1 MGQLIAGTYEIFQ
14 EIGAGGAG
22 IVYLGRH
29 VRLDKLVVL
38 KADKRTLRVREEVLR
53 REVEMLKNLS
63 NTYIPQVYDFVQED
77 GIVYTVMDYIEGE
90 SLDKILKRRERPTQA
105 EVVKWACQLLDA
117 LNYLHTRPPYGILHG
132 DIKPANIMLKPDGN
146 ICLID
151 FNIALALG
159 ENGAV
164 QVGYSRGYASPEHY
178 GVSFAENTAGAEG
191 EATETEVDTT
201 LTAELGFGTDSVT
214 GGQNGQ
220 RSAAHAA
227 RQQSSCS
234 RRGHRV
240 MLDVRSDIYSAGA
253 TLYHLFSGMRPA
265 IEAPAVRVLGE
276 ELVSPQISRILQKAM
291 MPDPG
296 LRYQSAAEMLQA
308 FQLLYKTDP
317 RMRRYK
323 RQRTTAFVFLM
334 GLFLLGGG
342 MLYMGQQRQQQ
353 RQSALKLAEYANRAL
368 AEGNVQQAVDHAL
381 AAIPSGHSILE
392 APVTGEAQ
400 TALTSALGVYDL
412 SDSFHDVGSLTLPS
426 VPFQLLSSPE
436 GTCFAVTYAYE
447 AAIYDTESQALLAKL
462 PIAKSAFSDVLFLD
476 ESTVIYAGEQGVT
489 AYDLTDGK
497 NRWTGKAA
505 TTISI
510 SGDGRR
516 VAAVNGEDQ
525 VFTVYDAETGSVV
538 LEGSFPGLH
547 QRMPANAILTHA
559 KDDVCSLNED
569 GSRLA
574 MSFSNGAVYIL
585 NLQDREQDAVL
596 LEESAYDHFE
606 GGFAG
611 RYLAVGADSSATS
624 ASYLSI
630 VDMKEMAEVAAQEY
644 DQTISVKTEGD
655 KIYIAAGNV
664 LERLEPGAEAAEQTL
679 AFTRDTEIRSFSVG
693 DSYTVVSA
701 SDNSVRFYDQA
712 GTLVKFI
719 QENTGADFVTMA
731 GDYGVLGSRDEEALR
746 IVKWQSHEAAEAF
759 VYDAGYDHAE
769 ARVSQDLQS
778 LMLFSVD
785 GLKVYDQD
793 GGLIAEATFPEK
805 EQIYDQQFRRNE
817 TGSYLEVIW
826 YDGTHRCYRMEDGQ
840 MFREEQQTAPD
851 KGLYEEFSTSDYRF
865 ASELGKASAVYK
877 KDTDEVVM
885 TLEENA
891 YLTYVTEMGD
901 YIVAQYVRMSEDGK
915 RDKNAILLD
924 RQLQKIA
931 VLPDLCD
938 VYNDTL
944 YFDYAN
950 GHVKQSRI
958 YSLEEL
964 LGIAS
969 SRTK

>member
-1 MGQLIAGTYEIFQ
+1 MGQLIAGTYELFQ

-22 IVYLGRH
+22 IVYLGQH
-29 VRLDKLVVL
+29 VRLKKPVVL

-90 SLDKILKRRERPTQA
+90 SLDKILKRGERPPQA

-132 DIKPANIMLKPDGN
+132 DIKPANIMLRPDGN

-178 GVSFAENTAGAEG
+178 GVSFAENTAA
-191 EATETEVDTT
+191 AQNDAAETEADAT
-201 LTAELGFGTDSVT
+201 LTAELGSGTASVT
-214 GGQNGQ
+214 GGKSGQ

-227 RQQSSCS
+227 SRSHG

-265 IEAPAVRVLGE
+265 IEAPTVKALGA
-276 ELVSPQISRILQKAM
+276 ELVSPQISKILQKAM

-317 RMRRYK
+317 RVRRCK
-323 RQRTTAFVFLM
+323 RQRTTAFAVLTGF
-334 GLFLLGGG
+334 FLLGGG
-342 MLYMGQQRQQQ
+342 MLYVGQQRQQQ

-368 AEGNVQQAVDHAL
+368 AEGDVQQAVDNAL
-381 AAIPSGHSILE
+381 AAIPSGHSVLE

-412 SDSFHDVGSLTLPS
+412 SDSFHDVGKLTLPA
-426 VPFQLLSSPE
+426 VPFQLQASPA

-447 AAIYDTESQALLAKL
+447 AAIYDTESQSLLARL
-462 PIAKSAFSDVLFLD
+462 PIAKSAYADVLFAD

-489 AYDLTDGK
+489 VYDLTDGK
-497 NRWTGKAA
+497 ERWTGKAA
-505 TTISI
+505 TAISL

-516 VAAVNGEDQ
+516 VAAVNGEDEE
-525 VFTVYDAETGSVV
+525 FTVYDTETGSVV
-538 LEGSFPGLH
+538 LEGRFPGLR
-547 QRMPANAILTHA
+547 QRMPANAILTYA
-559 KDDVCSLNED
+559 RDDIFSLNED
-569 GSRLA
+569 GTRLA
-574 MSFSNGAVYIL
+574 VSFSNGAVYIL

-611 RYLAVGADSSATS
+611 QYLAVGARSSATS

-630 VDMKEMAEVAAQEY
+630 VDMTEMAEVAAQEY
-644 DQTISVKTEGD
+644 NQTISVKTDG
-655 KIYIAAGNV
+655 KRIYIAAGNV
-664 LERLEPGAEAAEQTL
+664 LERLDPGAETAEQAL
-679 AFTRDTEIRSFSVG
+679 AYTQDAEIRCFSVG
-693 DSYTVVSA
+693 DSYTIVSA
-701 SDNSVRFYDQA
+701 SDNTVRFYDQA
-712 GTLVKFI
+712 GTLVKSI
-719 QENTGADFVTMA
+719 QEDPAADFVTMA
-731 GDYGVLGSRDEEALR
+731 GDYGVLGSRDAEALR
-746 IVKWQSHEAAEAF
+746 IVKWQSHEEAEAF
-759 VYDAGYDHAE
+759 TYDAAYEHAE

-785 GLKVYDQD
+785 GLKVYKD
-793 GGLIAEATFPEK
+793 GSLMAEATFPEK
-805 EQIYDQQFRRNE
+805 EQIYDQQFRRDE
-817 TGSYLEVIW
+817 SGSYLEVIW
-826 YDGTHRCYRMEDGQ
+826 YDGMHRCYRMEDGQ
-840 MFREEQQTAPD
+840 LFQEEQQTAPD
-851 KGLYEEFSTSDYRF
+851 KELYEEFITSDYRF
-865 ASELGKASAVYK
+865 ASELGKAPVVYK
-877 KDTDEVVM
+877 KDTDEAVM
-885 TLEENA
+885 ALEENA
-891 YLTYVTEMGD
+891 YLTYVTEMGE
-901 YIVAQYVRMSEDGK
+901 YIVVQYVRMSEDGR
-915 RDKNAILLD
+915 RDKTAVLLN

-938 VYNDTL
+938 VYDDML

-950 GHVKQSRI
+950 GQVKQSRI

-964 LGIAS
+964 RGLAAS
-969 SRTK
+969 GAR